1 MDWNFRLVREKSEVF
16 CFNFLIFKFSAEYDL
31 VEFKEGEEFSISSP
45 QNFNHTKMYRL
56 SGPPGTIFEIKI
68 RPERFHFSCFDDSI
82 RIFDENSRVDFLT
95 GICGMFDTKPVTTC
109 GNKVAV
115 EFLADRLDK
124 TLEIDIQNARTVSN
138 NTK

>member
-1 MDWNFRLVREKSEVF
+1 M
-16 CFNFLIFKFSAEYDL
+16 IFKFSAEYDL

-45 QNFNHTKMYRL
+45 QNFNHSKIYRL
-56 SGPPGTIFEIKI
+56 SGPTGTIFEIRI
-68 RPERFHFSCFDDSI
+68 RPERFHYNCFDDSI
-82 RIFDENSRVDFLT
+82 RIFDENSQVDFLT

-124 TLEIDIQNARTVSN
+124 TLEIDIQNAKPVSN
-138 NTK
+138 NRK